1 MDACVWKNKFD
12 ERRQDWLIQKL
23 KLWQIQKLYT
33 IQADQPPFLLLD
45 QQEDKS
51 RLWLQDASVED
62 WNTFNFWVLSTELIN
77 YSCPLTAVYILKRR
91 NRWAGA
97 QKIISFTN
105 QANFQKVSLWAGH
118 LLPEMGLELGP
129 GSAIL
134 LGGHFQI
141 REHYLGGHFSNFMKV
156 VQSSNKR
163 ELKLN
168 VTSANSKHWSYK
180 RDCR

>member
-1 MDACVWKNKFD
+1 ML
-12 ERRQDWLIQKL
+12 E
-23 KLWQIQKLYT
+23 
-33 IQADQPPFLLLD
+33 
-45 QQEDKS
+45 
-51 RLWLQDASVED
+51 
-62 WNTFNFWVLSTELIN
+62 
-77 YSCPLTAVYILKRR
+77 
-91 NRWAGA
+91 
-97 QKIISFTN
+97 KIISFTN
-105 QANFQKVSLWAGH
+105 QANFQKVSLWAGR

-168 VTSANSKHWSYK
+168 VTSANSKH
-180 RDCR
+180 

>member
-1 MDACVWKNKFD
+1 MREGKIDLSRNWGCGKFWSFTPFRQTSLLFSFLTNKKTKAGSD
-12 ERRQDWLIQKL
+12 PRVHQWRTEIQD
-23 KLWQIQKLYT
+23 
-33 IQADQPPFLLLD
+33 FG
-45 QQEDKS
+45 
-51 RLWLQDASVED
+51 
-62 WNTFNFWVLSTELIN
+62 VLSAELIN
-77 YSCPLTAVYILKRR
+77 NWLLYIYWKGGSHGLVPK
-91 NRWAGA
+91 
-97 QKIISFTN
+97 KIISFTN
-105 QANFQKVSLWAGH
+105 QANFPKVSLWAGR
-118 LLPEMGLELGP
+118 LLPEMGPEPGP